1 MSALACGAYDAY
13 SAWRAVCVC
22 LRLRGCVCVRV
33 GSRPEMT
40 LGVRGHYNGFTLV
53 PPPPT
58 QGFAQRRPPARGALG
73 WAMSAPKIVND
84 KRTLYVG
91 ACARAPRRP

>member
-13 SAWRAVCVC
+13 SAWRAVCAC

-40 LGVRGHYNGFTLV
+40 LGVRGHYTGFTPI
-53 PPPPT
+53 PPPPHPRLRS
-58 QGFAQRRPPARGALG
+58 AKAASARRSGLG
-73 WAMSAPKIVND
+73 DV
-84 KRTLYVG
+84 
-91 ACARAPRRP
+91 CA

>member
-33 GSRPEMT
+33 GSRPEIT
-40 LGVRGHYNGFTLV
+40 GRISFPLV
-53 PPPPT
+53 PPPHP
-58 QGFAQRRPPARGALG
+58 GFAHARPPSARRSGLG
-73 WAMSAPKIVND
+73 DV
-84 KRTLYVG
+84 
-91 ACARAPRRP
+91 CA

>member
-1 MSALACGAYDAY
+1 MRTAHG
-13 SAWRAVCVC
+13 VP
-22 LRLRGCVCVRV
+22 CVRV
-33 GSRPEMT
+33 FAFAWVCLCARGFAPRDDWE
-40 LGVRGHYNGFTLV
+40 VRARITRLTDSS
-53 PPPPT
+53 PPP
-58 QGFAQRRPPARGALG
+58 QRRGALG